1 MATERK
7 YKATIEIGG
16 AVAASLKT
24 SFAAVTGNTKQLGAS
39 IRGLNSQMK
48 EIRTEMKK
56 SGADTV
62 KLGQE
67 LAALERKATSTKK
80 VLEGYNKLGDL
91 KIGEKLGTAAKRAGA
106 GFLALGAAA
115 GAAGAAIWKLG
126 AGFGGFADE
135 AAEASSNI
143 GVNTN
148 FLLGLRFAAEQTGAS
163 AELADKAL
171 MEMVK
176 RIKDADEDGDKA
188 GEALLK
194 LGLNISKV
202 QKLDAASQFATIAEA
217 FSRMPESAEKTALAF
232 ELFGKAGRKL
242 PNLLNLGKEGLNA
255 KLQAAKD
262 AGYLLSEADKAMGDE
277 FDEAMGN
284 FKLAAQGAAN
294 TVGRELL
301 PVLTDLVRDIGGFI
315 RDQGPQLRAWAQE
328 FGGWLKSNAPT
339 IGAQIRDLA
348 GSLVQ
353 LGRDAVPV
361 IENLGGF
368 KVVVGA
374 LAAVAFAPLI
384 ASVVSLGASLLTALP
399 AIVSITTGLWGMAT
413 AATSA
418 MIPSIGTAATALWGM
433 AAAGWAAIAPLLPA
447 IGIGVA
453 IVAGLTLL
461 ALGIKHVVEN
471 WNTYSAKI
479 AEVWELT
486 KAFGVGIYDS
496 IAGAF
501 DRVRTPISGFFDW
514 IGSKFAW
521 ISSKIGNLGSMVGI
535 GGGEP
540 AQEPIAGAR
549 AAGGP
554 VTGGKRYLVG
564 ENGPEL
570 FTPGASG
577 SIVPNNRLGGSV
589 DSRSYNITINAA
601 QGMDERMIADLVM
614 ARLDGRQAALAG
626 GALYD

>member
-16 AVAASLKT
+16 AVASSLKT

-39 IRGLNSQMK
+39 IRGLNSRMK
-48 EIRTEMKK
+48 EIRGEMKK

-67 LAALERKATSTKK
+67 LAALERKAASTKQ

-91 KIGEKLGTAAKRAGA
+91 KIGEKLGTAAKRAGM

-115 GAAGAAIWKLG
+115 GAASAAIWKLG
-126 AGFGGFADE
+126 AGFGSFADE

-176 RIKDADEDGDKA
+176 RVKDADEEGDKA
-188 GEALLK
+188 GEALSK
-194 LGLNISKV
+194 LGLNIQKV
-202 QKLDAASQFATIAEA
+202 QKLDAASQFATIADA
-217 FSRMPESAEKTALAF
+217 FAKMPESAEKTALAF

-242 PNLLNLGKEGLNA
+242 PNLLNLGREGLNA

-262 AGYLLSEADKAMGDE
+262 AGYLLSEADKMMGDE

-301 PVLTDLVRDIGGFI
+301 PVLTDLVKEIGGFI
-315 RDQGPQLRAWAQE
+315 RSQGPQLKAWAQD
-328 FGGWLKSNAPT
+328 FGGWLKANAPT
-339 IGAQIRDLA
+339 IGQQIKEVA
-348 GSLVQ
+348 FSMVQ
-353 LGRDAVPV
+353 LAREAGPV
-361 IENLGGF
+361 IEKLGGLKF
-368 KVVVGA
+368 VVGA
-374 LAAVAFAPLI
+374 LATAAFAPLI
-384 ASVVSLGASLLTALP
+384 ASFASLGAALITSLP
-399 AIVSITTGLWGMAT
+399 SVISITTGLWGMA
-413 AATSA
+413 A
-418 MIPSIGTAATALWGM
+418 
-433 AAAGWAAIAPLLPA
+433 AAAGGSAALIPIIGTVALVVAGITALGFAIYQVVQNWDTYSWA
-447 IGIGVA
+447 IGQA
-453 IVAGLTLL
+453 I
-461 ALGIKHVVEN
+461 E
-471 WNTYSAKI
+471 S
-479 AEVWELT
+479 T
-486 KAFGVGIYDS
+486 KAFGVAIYDN
-496 IAGAF
+496 IVGAF
-501 DRVRTPISGFFDW
+501 DNVRASVGSFFDW
-514 IGSKFAW
+514 IGSKFAFV
-521 ISSKIGNLGSMVGI
+521 SSSLGRIKSAVGF
-535 GGGEP
+535 GGGG

-577 SIVPNNRLGGSV
+577 SIIPNNRLGGSV

-601 QGMDERMIADLVM
+601 PGMDERTIADLVM